1 MVLAIKNY
9 REAAKMTQSDL
20 AKKINVGRT
29 VVANWETG
37 VSLPRADMLP
47 KLATALGCT
56 VNDLYRTDTENTA

>member
-56 VNDLYRTDTENTA
+56 VNDLYRTDTA